1 MSYHV
6 IHERSCS
13 IDQVGAITKWIEHL
27 LDLSLNM
34 KTAIQNEKGLNAGVC
49 NSLWHNSSFYFTI
62 YVNNGKLTMVLY
74 GYSLNE
80 ILRLVK
86 QEK

>member
-1 MSYHV
+1 MLGFV
-6 IHERSCS
+6 
-13 IDQVGAITKWIEHL
+13 
-27 LDLSLNM
+27 
-34 KTAIQNEKGLNAGVC
+34 TACDHK
-49 NSLWHNSSFYFTI
+49 SSFYFTI

>member
-49 NSLWHNSSFYFTI
+49 NSL
-62 YVNNGKLTMVLY
+62 
-74 GYSLNE
+74 
-80 ILRLVK
+80 
-86 QEK
+86 